1 MGAVGDGRKPWE
13 FMRVKTKGRA
23 VRDHSESSE
32 TTVVNTTREMPRD
45 YIYRLLRETELA
57 YLEVADDPRPSA
69 KRAASVL
76 AEQLE
81 ELHDEVEDF
90 LLYDDN

>member
-1 MGAVGDGRKPWE
+1 
-13 FMRVKTKGRA
+13 MRVKTKGRA
-23 VRDHSESSE
+23 VRDHSSNSE
-32 TTVVNTTREMPRD
+32 TTVINTSREMPRD
-45 YIYRLLRETELA
+45 YIYRLLMETEMA
-57 YLEVADDPRPSA
+57 YLQVADDPTPSA

>member
-1 MGAVGDGRKPWE
+1 
-13 FMRVKTKGRA
+13 
-23 VRDHSESSE
+23 VRDHSSNSE
-32 TTVVNTTREMPRD
+32 TIIVNTSREMPRD

-57 YLEVADDPRPSA
+57 YLEVAEDPRPSA
-69 KRAASVL
+69 KRTASVL
-76 AEQLE
+76 AEQLA

>member
-1 MGAVGDGRKPWE
+1 MPWE
-13 FMRVKTKGRA
+13 FMRVKTKGKA
-23 VRDHSESSE
+23 VRDTSSSE
-32 TTVVNTTREMPRD
+32 TIIVNTSREMPRD
-45 YIYRLLRETELA
+45 YMYRLLRETEMA

-69 KRAASVL
+69 KRAASAL
-76 AEQLE
+76 AEQLA